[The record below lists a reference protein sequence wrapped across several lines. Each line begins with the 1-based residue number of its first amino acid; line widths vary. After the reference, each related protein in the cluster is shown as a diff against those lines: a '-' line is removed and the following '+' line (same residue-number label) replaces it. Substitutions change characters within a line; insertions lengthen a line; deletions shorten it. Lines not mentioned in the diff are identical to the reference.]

1 MFRRRETED
10 DDTERQVRRKIAV
23 CDDYT
28 SVVEPSIKPKSLD
41 IIVHPEAKKHELL
54 NNYKDAMQNM
64 VISNLTRQNTLRSL
78 PVLPYREHRDDDD
91 DDETQVCYDYFLFF
105 CFLIYYVL
113 LLVFII
119 LYLKMQFTSIEW
131 LE

>member
-91 DDETQVCYDYFLFF
+91 ETQVCYDYFLFF
-105 CFLIYYVL
+105 CSLIYYVL